1 MLQVR
6 PSLILPGVSDT
17 EDERCS
23 LSGFSH
29 KANRHVPVLVAD
41 RNALSI
47 ELVSSALRRC
57 QALFEVMAYAVT
69 STEALRKLSECRPRL
84 ALVSL
89 ALRDGETAGYRVLSH
104 IRESHSEIG
113 AVALLDDSS
122 RELVLEAF
130 RSGAR
135 GVVSREQPFRLLAK
149 SLRKVYEGEIW
160 ASNDQIGFVFD
171 TLNRESKT
179 TLPTAPR
186 VDQLTPREKEVVV
199 HVVDGMS
206 NAEIG
211 TKLGLSEHT
220 VRNYV
225 M

>member
-1 MLQVR
+1 M
-6 PSLILPGVSDT
+6 
-17 EDERCS
+17 
-23 LSGFSH
+23 
-29 KANRHVPVLVAD
+29 
-41 RNALSI
+41 SI

-57 QALFEVMAYAVT
+57 QALFEVVAYAVT
-69 STEALRKLSECRPRL
+69 SSDAIRKLTECRPRL
-84 ALVSL
+84 ALVSI
-89 ALRDGETAGYRVLSH
+89 ALRDGDVAGYQVLSH
-104 IRESHSEIG
+104 IRELHPDIG

-122 RELVLEAF
+122 RERVLEAF

-135 GVVSREQPFRLLAK
+135 GVVSREQPFRLVAK

-160 ASNDQIGFVFD
+160 ASNDQISFVFD
-171 TLNRESKT
+171 TLIEPKT
-179 TLPTAPR
+179 TLPMAPR
-186 VDQLTPREKEVVV
+186 VDQLTPREKEVVF

-225 M
+225 MKIYDKMGVSNRVQLTRQFSDSLASLTNS